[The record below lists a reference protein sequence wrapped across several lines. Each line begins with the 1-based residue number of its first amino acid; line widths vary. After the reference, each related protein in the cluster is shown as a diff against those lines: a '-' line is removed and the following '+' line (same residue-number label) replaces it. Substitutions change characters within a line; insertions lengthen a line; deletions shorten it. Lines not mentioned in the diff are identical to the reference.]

1 MNLTGMQNQSACSNQ
16 IGLTSQKVESKS
28 KKGTTLQYQMH
39 LNHKD
44 RNGGK
49 KSKVLADKWKSAK
62 LLNSVVTI
70 KRGTVHASKT
80 IKGLTFANDKKKTL
94 LLRRLGKLHAA
105 SKTVK
110 A

>member
-1 MNLTGMQNQSACSNQ
+1 
-16 IGLTSQKVESKS
+16 
-28 KKGTTLQYQMH
+28 MH